1 MIFKKGEAKTGGK
14 KKIKKTGTVKPG
26 RREKRHQ
33 KRWSSV
39 KYALIFALAA
49 AAIGAYMYYLPF
61 FERQYRSSAPYPYY
75 LTIEREAERRGV
87 DEYLIA
93 AIINNESKFRQG
105 VSSHRGAKGLMQLM
119 PETAAW
125 IADKLEDKSYREERL
140 SEPDLNI
147 RYGTWYI
154 AFLLELY
161 EGNETLALAAYN
173 AGSTVVHDWMESHGW
188 DDHFADVEKIPYEET
203 KHYVKKVL
211 TDRDRYRKLYYPQK
225 KDQK

>member
-1 MIFKKGEAKTGGK
+1 MTKGESETRGKRKT
-14 KKIKKTGTVKPG
+14 KKTGTGRPG
-26 RREKRHQ
+26 RREKRRQ
-33 KRWSSV
+33 KRWSSF
-39 KYALIFALAA
+39 KYALIFFIGAA
-49 AAIGAYMYYLPF
+49 CIGAYMYYLPF

-87 DEYLIA
+87 DEYLVA

-119 PETAAW
+119 PETADW
-125 IADKLEDKSYREERL
+125 IAGRLEDKNYREERL

-154 AFLLELY
+154 AYLLELF

-188 DDHFADVEKIPYEET
+188 DDHFAEVDKIPYDET
-203 KHYVKKVL
+203 RHYVKKVL
-211 TDRDRYRKLYYPQK
+211 TDRDRYRKLYSSQK
-225 KDQK
+225 KDNR

>member
-1 MIFKKGEAKTGGK
+1 MKKSSGGK
-14 KKIKKTGTVKPG
+14 IT
-26 RREKRHQ
+26 RREKRRQ
-33 KRWSSV
+33 KRWSSI
-39 KYALIFALAA
+39 KYALFFLLGAVC
-49 AAIGAYMYYLPF
+49 IGAYMYYMPF

-75 LTIEREAERRGV
+75 LTIEREAQRRGV
-87 DEYLIA
+87 DQYLVA

-119 PETAAW
+119 PETADW
-125 IADKLEDKSYREERL
+125 IAVKLEDKNYREERL

-154 AFLLELY
+154 AYLLELF

-188 DDHFADVEKIPYEET
+188 DDHFAEVDKIPYDET
-203 KHYVKKVL
+203 RHYVKKVL
-211 TDRDRYRKLYYPQK
+211 TDRDRYRKLYHVQK
-225 KDQK
+225 KQ